1 MAQSAI
7 LLVLVYW
14 FVVIVDTRFLSWQC
28 LNRPIVTAPLAGLV
42 LGDFRTG
49 IIMGASLESIFM
61 GISAIGGTTPAD
73 ATTASIIAVAY
84 TVLTGG
90 GSTADIETG
99 LAIALPIGTM
109 MSSFNSLLSPFFSS
123 LAPYW
128 ENLALKDNM
137 KNFMIQNILFTVF
150 ITPLAQMIVLFV
162 AVSYGIEG
170 LNAVLTSLPSWVI
183 VGLGASST
191 MMLAVGFAILTSMIW
206 SADVAIYFFVGY
218 ALTAYVG
225 LGSVPIAIFGAAIAV
240 SLFMGE
246 KRLIDLK
253 NSMGSGSG
261 EKSKTEEDFF

>member
-90 GSTADIETG
+90 GTTADIETG

-109 MSSFNSLLSPFFSS
+109 MSSFSNLLSPFFSS

-128 ENLALKDNM
+128 ENLALKNM
-137 KNFMIQNILFTVF
+137 KSFMLQNVLFTIF

-170 LNAVLTSLPSWVI
+170 LNAVLLALPSWVI

-253 NSMGSGSG
+253 NSLGSGSD
-261 EKSKTEEDFF
+261 KKAKAEEDFF

>member
-14 FVVIVDTRFLSWQC
+14 FVIIVDTRFLSWQC

-90 GSTADIETG
+90 GAAADIETG

-128 ENLALKDNM
+128 ENLALKNM
-137 KNFMIQNILFTVF
+137 NSFMIQNILFTVF

-253 NSMGSGSG
+253 NSLGADPN
-261 EKSKTEEDFF
+261 KKAKAEEDFF